1 MFDIKTKLLL
11 RKINKQLAI
20 FISAVFITALA
31 VLFFVAVKTLYRD
44 FKLSAENY
52 FENNLLD
59 DLVLFGIFAEDDI
72 KTIKDINGVERAEG
86 RHRFQGKI
94 EKIEKIKTENETEN
108 KESIDA
114 IIYGTDDKYTRINK
128 PYVYKG
134 KYILDTNEIAIN
146 KNFADAHSLKIG
158 DKIELNFSINNE
170 SKTESF
176 IIASLVSY
184 PNYVFLFKDG
194 ASTVS
199 EPEDFAVVEINEEH
213 FKFNPPANP
222 YFTIKPIMLPYN
234 SIYIKYKDNVNK
246 VNIENL
252 IRIKL
257 KEKIFYFTDREQSVN
272 YVNYEQTLLQI
283 DSFSY
288 ICPSILLLMAILLLY
303 IIQRRNVAVER
314 KQIGIMKAIG
324 LTDASIMYMYIKY
337 SFLVSFFGI
346 LLAFISTKIILPSI
360 FEVLSKIF
368 DMPNFTYNT
377 YFDLWI
383 IAGAIIL
390 FVCIL
395 SNLLA
400 AISILKL
407 NPAQS
412 MRGEPP
418 KGGGKSFIE
427 NLKIWNRFSFNT
439 RYAIKNASRSKTR
452 YFASL
457 WGMFAAISMTIFAQG
472 FNNSFDYFLS
482 TLYQKFALYDIRAAI
497 NSTNWEEDSEII
509 TNNIINSYDKAAIY
523 QSKIYPAF
531 KIDSENLYIPT
542 LIYDKDFYSLDI
554 PKNENPEDTIMIP
567 KYLADKLKVKEND
580 YIGIELYTLGNTV
593 SRIVKCGKFVEQQ
606 GMFFIYMDKKF
617 AEKEFGISNDYNT
630 IFFTKK
636 ENISDEEIKEILD
649 ESEDISYYSFVND
662 EYTAYK
668 NQIATIY
675 LLVQI
680 LIFIA
685 FLLGATSLYGVGVIT
700 LATRRYEFTLLK
712 VMGYTTK
719 EIMIA
724 SLKETITQIILAI
737 PTGIAAGYGI
747 LYLVKKPFSSKLF
760 SFVPHIYNESYMH
773 AIILLIVAI
782 FLVSIMSAHYVDKL
796 DMVEGLKDREE

>member
-20 FISAVFITALA
+20 FISAVFIVTLA
-31 VLFFVAVKTLYRD
+31 VLFFVAVKTVYRD

-52 FENNLLD
+52 FEDNLLD
-59 DLVLFGIFAEDDI
+59 DLVLFGIFSEDDI

-86 RHRFQGKI
+86 KHRFQGKI
-94 EKIEKIKTENETEN
+94 EKIEIENEDKEEN
-108 KESIDA
+108 KESIDT
-114 IIYGTDDKYTRINK
+114 IIYGTDDKYVRINK

-134 KYILDTNEIAIN
+134 KYMLETNEIAIN
-146 KNFADAHSLKIG
+146 KNFADARSLEIG
-158 DKIELNFSINNE
+158 DEIELNFNN
-170 SKTESF
+170 KTETF

-199 EPEDFAVVEINEEH
+199 KPEDFAVVEINEEH
-213 FKFNPPANP
+213 FK
-222 YFTIKPIMLPYN
+222 YIPYN
-234 SIYIKYKDNVNK
+234 SIYIKYKENVNRA
-246 VNIENL
+246 NIENL

-257 KEKIFYFTDREQSVN
+257 KQKIFYFTDREQSVN

-383 IAGAIIL
+383 ISGAIIL

-482 TLYQKFALYDIRAAI
+482 TLYQKFALYDIRATI
-497 NSTNWEEDSEII
+497 NSTKWEEDSEII

-567 KYLADKLKVKEND
+567 KYLADKLKIKEND

-606 GMFFIYMDKKF
+606 GMFFIYMDKNF

-636 ENISDEEIKEILD
+636 ENILDEEIKEILD

-760 SFVPHIYNESYMH
+760 SFVPHIYDESYMH

>member
-20 FISAVFITALA
+20 FISAVFIVALA
-31 VLFFVAVKTLYRD
+31 VLFFVAVKTVYRD

-52 FENNLLD
+52 FEDNLLD
-59 DLVLFGIFAEDDI
+59 DLVLFGIFSEDDI

-86 RHRFQGKI
+86 KHRFQGKI
-94 EKIEKIKTENETEN
+94 EKIESETEAEEEKEN

-134 KYILDTNEIAIN
+134 KYILETNEITIN
-146 KNFADAHSLKIG
+146 KNFADARSLEIG
-158 DKIELNFSINNE
+158 DEIELNFNN
-170 SKTESF
+170 KTETF

-199 EPEDFAVVEINEEH
+199 KPEDFAVVEINEEH
-213 FKFNPPANP
+213 FK
-222 YFTIKPIMLPYN
+222 YIPYN
-234 SIYIKYKDNVNK
+234 SIYIKYKENVSR

-257 KEKIFYFTDREQSVN
+257 KQKIFYFTDREQSVN

-346 LLAFISTKIILPSI
+346 LLAFISAKIILPSI
-360 FEVLSKIF
+360 FEQLIKIF

-418 KGGGKSFIE
+418 KGGGKNFIE
-427 NLKIWNRFSFNT
+427 NLSLWNKFSFNT
-439 RYAIKNASRSKTR
+439 RYAMKNASRSVTR

-482 TLYQKFALYDIRAAI
+482 TLYQKFSLYDIKAAI
-497 NSTNWEEDSEII
+497 NPTKWEEDSEII
-509 TNNIINSYDKAAIY
+509 TNDIIKSYDKAAIY
-523 QSKIYPAF
+523 QSRIYPAF
-531 KIDSENLYIPT
+531 KSDSENLYIPT
-542 LIYDKDFYSLDI
+542 LIYKDNFSSLDI
-554 PKNENPEDTIMIP
+554 PENDNPEETIMLP
-567 KYLADKLKVKEND
+567 KYLADKLNIKEND
-580 YIGIELYTLGNTV
+580 YIGIELYTLGNSV

-606 GMFFIYMDKKF
+606 GMFFVYMDKKF
-617 AEKEFGISNDYNT
+617 AEEEFDISDDYNN

-636 ENISDEEIKEILD
+636 ENVSDEDIKEILD

-662 EYTAYK
+662 EYTANK

-724 SLKETITQIILAI
+724 SLKETITQIIIAI

-760 SFVPHIYNESYMH
+760 SFVPHIYDESYIY
-773 AIILLIVAI
+773 AILLLITAI
-782 FLVSIMSAHYVDKL
+782 FLVSIMSAHYVNKL

>member
-20 FISAVFITALA
+20 FISAVFIVALA
-31 VLFFVAVKTLYRD
+31 VLFFVAVKTVYRD

-52 FENNLLD
+52 FEDNLLD
-59 DLVLFGIFAEDDI
+59 DLVLFGIFSEEDI

-86 RHRFQGKI
+86 KHRFQGKI
-94 EKIEKIKTENETEN
+94 EKIESETEAEEEKEN

-134 KYILDTNEIAIN
+134 KYILETNEITIN
-146 KNFADAHSLKIG
+146 KNFADARSLEIG
-158 DKIELNFSINNE
+158 DEIELNFNN
-170 SKTESF
+170 KTETF

-199 EPEDFAVVEINEEH
+199 KPEDFAVVEINEEH
-213 FKFNPPANP
+213 FK
-222 YFTIKPIMLPYN
+222 YIPYN
-234 SIYIKYKDNVNK
+234 SIYIKYKENVNR

-257 KEKIFYFTDREQSVN
+257 KQKIFYFTDREQSVN

-346 LLAFISTKIILPSI
+346 LLAFISAKIILPSI
-360 FEVLSKIF
+360 FEQLIKIF

-418 KGGGKSFIE
+418 KGGGKNFIE
-427 NLKIWNRFSFNT
+427 NLSLWNKFSFNT
-439 RYAIKNASRSKTR
+439 RYAMKNASRSITR

-482 TLYQKFALYDIRAAI
+482 TLYQKFSLYDIKAAI
-497 NSTNWEEDSEII
+497 NPTKWEENSEII
-509 TNNIINSYDKAAIY
+509 TNDIVKSYDKAAIY
-523 QSKIYPAF
+523 QSRIYPAF
-531 KIDSENLYIPT
+531 KSDSENLYIPT
-542 LIYDKDFYSLDI
+542 LIYKDNFSSLDI
-554 PKNENPEDTIMIP
+554 PENENPEETIMLP
-567 KYLADKLKVKEND
+567 KYLADKLNIKEND
-580 YIGIELYTLGNTV
+580 YIGIELYTLGNSV

-606 GMFFIYMDKKF
+606 GMFFVYMDKKF
-617 AEKEFGISNDYNT
+617 AEEEFDISDDYNN

-636 ENISDEEIKEILD
+636 ENVSDEDIKEILD

-662 EYTAYK
+662 EYTANK

-724 SLKETITQIILAI
+724 SLKETITQIIIAI

-760 SFVPHIYNESYMH
+760 SFVPHIYDESYIY
-773 AIILLIVAI
+773 AILLLITAI
-782 FLVSIMSAHYVDKL
+782 FLVSIMSAHYVNKL

>member
-20 FISAVFITALA
+20 FVSAVFIVALA
-31 VLFFVAVKTLYRD
+31 VLFFVAVKTVYRD

-59 DLVLFGIFAEDDI
+59 DLVLFGIFSEDDI
-72 KTIKDINGVERAEG
+72 KTIKDIKGVERAEG
-86 RHRFQGKI
+86 KHRFQGKVEI
-94 EKIEKIKTENETEN
+94 ENETEN
-108 KESIDA
+108 IDA

-134 KYILDTNEIAIN
+134 KYILETNEMAVN
-146 KNFADAHSLKIG
+146 KNFADSRSLEIG
-158 DKIELNFSINNE
+158 DTIELNFNN
-170 SKTESF
+170 KTESF
-176 IIASLVSY
+176 VIASLVSY

-199 EPEDFAVVEINEEH
+199 KAEDFAVIEINEEH
-213 FKFNPPANP
+213 FK
-222 YFTIKPIMLPYN
+222 YIPYN
-234 SIYIKYKDNVNK
+234 SIYIKYKENVNR
-246 VNIENL
+246 VNIENI
-252 IRIKL
+252 IRVKL
-257 KEKIFYFTDREQSVN
+257 KQKIFYFTDREQSVN

-377 YFDLWI
+377 YFDLWV
-383 IAGAIIL
+383 IAGTIIL

-395 SNLLA
+395 SNLIV

-418 KGGGKSFIE
+418 KGGGKSLIE
-427 NLKIWNRFSFNT
+427 NLKLWNRFSFNT

-457 WGMFAAISMTIFAQG
+457 WGMFAAVSMTIFAQG

-482 TLYQKFALYDIRAAI
+482 TLYEKFSLYDIKATI
-497 NSTNWEEDSEII
+497 NPIKWEEDSEII
-509 TNNIINSYDKAAIY
+509 TNDIVLSYDKAAIY
-523 QSKIYPAF
+523 QSRIYPAF
-531 KIDSENLYIPT
+531 KSENENLYIPT
-542 LIYDKDFYSLDI
+542 LIYQDDFSSLDI
-554 PKNENPEDTIMIP
+554 PKNDNPEDTIMLP
-567 KYLADKLKVKEND
+567 KYLADKLNIKEND
-580 YIGIELYTLGNTV
+580 YIGIELYTLGNSV
-593 SRIVKCGKFVEQQ
+593 SKIVKCGKFVEQQ
-606 GMFFIYMDKKF
+606 GMFFVYMEKKF
-617 AEKEFGISNDYNT
+617 AEEEFDIPDSYNS

-636 ENISDEEIKEILD
+636 DNISREYIKEILD
-649 ESEDISYYSFVND
+649 DSEDISYYSFVDD
-662 EYTAYK
+662 EYAAYK

-724 SLKETITQIILAI
+724 SLKETITQIIIAI
-737 PTGIAAGYGI
+737 PTGIAAGFGI

-760 SFVPHIYNESYMH
+760 SFVPHIYDESYIY
-773 AIILLIVAI
+773 AVILLITAI
-782 FLVSIMSAHYVDKL
+782 FLVSIMSAHYVNKL

>member
-20 FISAVFITALA
+20 FISAVFIVALA
-31 VLFFVAVKTLYRD
+31 VLFFVAVKTVYRD

-59 DLVLFGIFAEDDI
+59 DLVLFGIFSEDDI
-72 KTIKDINGVERAEG
+72 KTIKDINGIERAEG
-86 RHRFQGKI
+86 KHRFQGKI
-94 EKIEKIKTENETEN
+94 EKIKIENETITDDNEKN

-114 IIYGTDDKYTRINK
+114 IIYGTDDKYVRINK

-134 KYILDTNEIAIN
+134 KYILETNEIAIN
-146 KNFADAHSLKIG
+146 KNFADARSLEIG
-158 DKIELNFSINNE
+158 DEIELNFNN
-170 SKTESF
+170 KTETF
-176 IIASLVSY
+176 IISSLVSY

-199 EPEDFAVVEINEEH
+199 KPEDFAVVEINEEH
-213 FKFNPPANP
+213 FK
-222 YFTIKPIMLPYN
+222 YIPYN
-234 SIYIKYKDNVNK
+234 SIYIKYKENVNR
-246 VNIENL
+246 VNIENF

-257 KEKIFYFTDREQSVN
+257 KQKIFYFTDREQSVN

-346 LLAFISTKIILPSI
+346 LLAFISAKIILPSI
-360 FEVLSKIF
+360 FEQLTKIF

-400 AISILKL
+400 AVSILKL

-418 KGGGKSFIE
+418 KGGGKNFIE
-427 NLKIWNRFSFNT
+427 NLSLWNKFSFNT
-439 RYAIKNASRSKTR
+439 RYAMKNASRSKTR
-452 YFASL
+452 YLASL

-482 TLYQKFALYDIRAAI
+482 TLYQKFSLYDIKATV
-497 NSTNWEEDSEII
+497 NPTKWKEDSEII
-509 TNNIINSYDKAAIY
+509 TNNIIKSYDKAAIY
-523 QSKIYPAF
+523 QSRIYSAF
-531 KIDSENLYIPT
+531 KNDSENLYIPT
-542 LIYDKDFYSLDI
+542 LIYKDNFSSLDI
-554 PKNENPEDTIMIP
+554 PENENPEDTIMLP
-567 KYLADKLKVKEND
+567 KYLADKLKIKEND
-580 YIGIELYTLGNTV
+580 YIGIELYTLGNSV

-617 AEKEFGISNDYNT
+617 AEKEFDISDDYNN
-630 IFFTKK
+630 IFLTKK
-636 ENISDEEIKEILD
+636 ENISDEDIKEILD
-649 ESEDISYYSFVND
+649 DSEDISYYSFVND
-662 EYTAYK
+662 EYTANK

-724 SLKETITQIILAI
+724 SLKETITQIIIAI
-737 PTGIAAGYGI
+737 PTGTAAGYGI

-760 SFVPHIYNESYMH
+760 SFVPHIYDESYIY
-773 AIILLIVAI
+773 AILLLITAI
-782 FLVSIMSAHYVDKL
+782 FLVSIMSAHYVNKL

>member
-1 MFDIKTKLLL
+1 MLKFWQILFLEILSDS
-11 RKINKQLAI
+11 I
-20 FISAVFITALA
+20 FSICIRIFFAYSRNSLPLA
-31 VLFFVAVKTLYRD
+31 VGKT
-44 FKLSAENY
+44 
-52 FENNLLD
+52 
-59 DLVLFGIFAEDDI
+59 
-72 KTIKDINGVERAEG
+72 
-86 RHRFQGKI
+86 
-94 EKIEKIKTENETEN
+94 
-108 KESIDA
+108 
-114 IIYGTDDKYTRINK
+114 
-128 PYVYKG
+128 P
-134 KYILDTNEIAIN
+134 
-146 KNFADAHSLKIG
+146 
-158 DKIELNFSINNE
+158 
-170 SKTESF
+170 
-176 IIASLVSY
+176 
-184 PNYVFLFKDG
+184 
-194 ASTVS
+194 
-199 EPEDFAVVEINEEH
+199 
-213 FKFNPPANP
+213 
-222 YFTIKPIMLPYN
+222 
-234 SIYIKYKDNVNK
+234 
-246 VNIENL
+246 
-252 IRIKL
+252 
-257 KEKIFYFTDREQSVN
+257 
-272 YVNYEQTLLQI
+272 
-283 DSFSY
+283 
-288 ICPSILLLMAILLLY
+288 
-303 IIQRRNVAVER
+303 
-314 KQIGIMKAIG
+314 
-324 LTDASIMYMYIKY
+324 
-337 SFLVSFFGI
+337 
-346 LLAFISTKIILPSI
+346 

-482 TLYQKFALYDIRAAI
+482 TLYQKFALYDIRATI
-497 NSTNWEEDSEII
+497 NSTKWEEDSEII

-542 LIYDKDFYSLDI
+542 LIYDKNFYSLDI

-567 KYLADKLKVKEND
+567 KYLADKLKIKEND

-606 GMFFIYMDKKF
+606 GMFFIYMEKKF

-636 ENISDEEIKEILD
+636 ENISNEDIKEILD
-649 ESEDISYYSFVND
+649 ENEDISYYSFVND

-760 SFVPHIYNESYMH
+760 SFVPHIYDESYMH

>member
-1 MFDIKTKLLL
+1 M
-11 RKINKQLAI
+11 
-20 FISAVFITALA
+20 
-31 VLFFVAVKTLYRD
+31 
-44 FKLSAENY
+44 
-52 FENNLLD
+52 
-59 DLVLFGIFAEDDI
+59 
-72 KTIKDINGVERAEG
+72 
-86 RHRFQGKI
+86 
-94 EKIEKIKTENETEN
+94 
-108 KESIDA
+108 
-114 IIYGTDDKYTRINK
+114 
-128 PYVYKG
+128 
-134 KYILDTNEIAIN
+134 
-146 KNFADAHSLKIG
+146 KIG
-158 DKIELNFSINNE
+158 DKIELNFSVNNE

-213 FKFNPPANP
+213 FKFTPPVNP
-222 YFTIKPIMLPYN
+222 YFTKPIMLPYN

-482 TLYQKFALYDIRAAI
+482 TLYQKFALYDIRATI
-497 NSTNWEEDSEII
+497 NSTKWEEDSEII

-531 KIDSENLYIPT
+531 KIGSENLYIPT

-554 PKNENPEDTIMIP
+554 PKNENSEDTIMIP
-567 KYLADKLKVKEND
+567 KYLADKLKIKEND

-617 AEKEFGISNDYNT
+617 AEKEFDISNDYNT

-760 SFVPHIYNESYMH
+760 SFVPHIYDESYMH

>member
-1 MFDIKTKLLL
+1 MISIKTKLLF

-20 FISAVFITALA
+20 FMSAVFIVTLA
-31 VLFFVAVKTLYRD
+31 VLFFVAVKTVYRD

-52 FENNLLD
+52 FEDNVLD
-59 DLVLFGIFAEDDI
+59 DLVLFGMFDTNDI
-72 KTIKDINGVERAEG
+72 KTLEDMKGIDKVEA
-86 RHRFQGKI
+86 RHRFQGKAD
-94 EKIEKIKTENETEN
+94 N
-108 KESIDA
+108 IDA
-114 IIYGTDDKYTRINK
+114 IIYSTDNSKNRINE
-128 PYVYKG
+128 PYVYEG
-134 KYILDTNEIAIN
+134 KDELETNELAIN
-146 KNFADAHSLKIG
+146 KNFADANSLKLG
-158 DKIELNFSINNE
+158 DTIELSFND
-170 SKTESF
+170 KTNSF
-176 IIASLVSY
+176 KIAALVSY

-194 ASTVS
+194 ASTAS
-199 EPEDFAVVEINEEH
+199 EAKDFAVIEVSEDH
-213 FKFNPPANP
+213 FN
-222 YFTIKPIMLPYN
+222 YVPYN
-234 SIYIKYKDNVNK
+234 AIYIKYEEDANKANV
-246 VNIENL
+246 ENL
-252 IRIKL
+252 IRTKL
-257 KEKIFYFTDREQSVN
+257 KQKIFFFTDREQSVN

-324 LTDASIMYMYIKY
+324 LTDFSILFMYIKY

-346 LLAFISTKIILPSI
+346 LLAFIASKFLLPPI
-360 FEVLSKIF
+360 FDALGNIF
-368 DMPNFTYNT
+368 DMPNFTYNI
-377 YFDLWI
+377 YIDLWI
-383 IAGAIIL
+383 ISALIIL
-390 FVCIL
+390 FVCIF

-400 AISILKL
+400 ALSILKL

-418 KGGGKSFIE
+418 KGAGKTFVEKLS
-427 NLKIWNRFSFNT
+427 IWNKLSFNT

-452 YFASL
+452 YLASL

-482 TLYQKFALYDIRAAI
+482 TLYEKFALYDVTA
-497 NSTNWEEDSEII
+497 
-509 TNNIINSYDKAAIY
+509 NIIPTKWEDNSDILTNENIEYYDKAAIY
-523 QSKIYPAF
+523 QSRLYPAF
-531 KIDSENLYIPT
+531 KDDAESLYIPT
-542 LIYDKDFYSLDI
+542 LIYNDSFSSLDI
-554 PKNENPEDTIMIP
+554 PNNDNKEDSVMLP
-567 KYLADKLKVKEND
+567 KYLAEKLNVKEND
-580 YIGIELYTLGNTV
+580 YIGIELYTLGNSISRRVKV
-593 SRIVKCGKFVEQQ
+593 SKFVDQQ
-606 GMFFIYMDKKF
+606 GMFYIYMDKEF
-617 AEKEFGISNDYNT
+617 AKDTFEITNVYNSLFLT
-630 IFFTKK
+630 TKTNTSK
-636 ENISDEEIKEILD
+636 SYIKDILD
-649 ESEDISYYSFVND
+649 NSKGVLYYSFRND
-662 EYTAYK
+662 EYEAYK

-724 SLKETITQIILAI
+724 SLKETVTQVIVAI
-737 PTGIAAGYGI
+737 PLGIAAGYGI

-760 SFVPHIYNESYMH
+760 SFVPHVYNSSYGL
-773 AIILLIVAI
+773 AIILLIAVILLVAI
-782 FLVSIMSAHYVDKL
+782 MSTHYINKL

>member
-20 FISAVFITALA
+20 FISAVFIVALA
-31 VLFFVAVKTLYRD
+31 VLFFVAVKTVYRD

-52 FENNLLD
+52 FEDNLLD
-59 DLVLFGIFAEDDI
+59 DLVLFGIFSEDDI

-86 RHRFQGKI
+86 KHRFQGKI
-94 EKIEKIKTENETEN
+94 EKIGSETEAEEEKEN

-134 KYILDTNEIAIN
+134 KYILETNEITIN
-146 KNFADAHSLKIG
+146 KNFADARSLEIG
-158 DKIELNFSINNE
+158 DEIELNFNN
-170 SKTESF
+170 KTETF

-199 EPEDFAVVEINEEH
+199 KPEDFAVVEINEEH
-213 FKFNPPANP
+213 FK
-222 YFTIKPIMLPYN
+222 YIPYN
-234 SIYIKYKDNVNK
+234 SIYIKYKENVSR

-257 KEKIFYFTDREQSVN
+257 KQKIFYFTDREQSVN

-346 LLAFISTKIILPSI
+346 LLAFISAKIILPSI
-360 FEVLSKIF
+360 FEQLIKIF

-418 KGGGKSFIE
+418 KGGGKNFIE
-427 NLKIWNRFSFNT
+427 NLSLWNKFSFNT
-439 RYAIKNASRSKTR
+439 RYAMKNASRSITR

-482 TLYQKFALYDIRAAI
+482 TLYQKFSLYDIKAAI
-497 NSTNWEEDSEII
+497 NPTKWEEDSEII
-509 TNNIINSYDKAAIY
+509 TNDTIKSYDKAAIY
-523 QSKIYPAF
+523 QSRIYPAF
-531 KIDSENLYIPT
+531 KSDSENLYIPT
-542 LIYDKDFYSLDI
+542 LIYKDNFSSLDI
-554 PKNENPEDTIMIP
+554 PENDNPEETIMLP
-567 KYLADKLKVKEND
+567 KYLADKLNIKEND
-580 YIGIELYTLGNTV
+580 YIGIELYTLGNSV

-606 GMFFIYMDKKF
+606 GMFFVYMDKKF
-617 AEKEFGISNDYNT
+617 AEEEFDISDDYNN

-636 ENISDEEIKEILD
+636 ENVSDEDIKEILD

-662 EYTAYK
+662 EYTANK

-724 SLKETITQIILAI
+724 SLKETITQIIIAI

-760 SFVPHIYNESYMH
+760 SFVPHIYDESYIY
-773 AIILLIVAI
+773 AILLLITAI
-782 FLVSIMSAHYVDKL
+782 FLVSIMSAHYVNKL

>member
-20 FISAVFITALA
+20 FISAVFIVTLA
-31 VLFFVAVKTLYRD
+31 VLFFVAVKTVYRD

-52 FENNLLD
+52 FEDNLLD
-59 DLVLFGIFAEDDI
+59 DLVLFGIFSEDDI

-86 RHRFQGKI
+86 KHRFQGKI
-94 EKIEKIKTENETEN
+94 EKIENETEEEKEN
-108 KESIDA
+108 KESIDT

-134 KYILDTNEIAIN
+134 KYILETNEIAIN
-146 KNFADAHSLKIG
+146 KNFADARSLEIG
-158 DKIELNFSINNE
+158 DEIELNFNN
-170 SKTESF
+170 KTETF

-199 EPEDFAVVEINEEH
+199 KPEDFAVVEINEEH
-213 FKFNPPANP
+213 FK
-222 YFTIKPIMLPYN
+222 YIPYN
-234 SIYIKYKDNVNK
+234 SIYIKYKENVNR

-257 KEKIFYFTDREQSVN
+257 KQKIFYFTDREQSVN

-288 ICPSILLLMAILLLY
+288 ICPAILLLMAILLLY

-324 LTDASIMYMYIKY
+324 LTDASIMFMYIKY

-346 LLAFISTKIILPSI
+346 LLAFISAKIILPSI
-360 FEVLSKIF
+360 FEQLTKIF

-418 KGGGKSFIE
+418 KGGGKNFIE
-427 NLKIWNRFSFNT
+427 NLSVWNKFSFNT
-439 RYAIKNASRSKTR
+439 RYAIKNASRSITR

-482 TLYQKFALYDIRAAI
+482 TLYQKFALYDIKATI
-497 NSTNWEEDSEII
+497 NPTKWEEDLEII
-509 TNNIINSYDKAAIY
+509 TNDIVKSYDKAAIY
-523 QSKIYPAF
+523 QSRIYPAF
-531 KIDSENLYIPT
+531 KSDSENLYIPT
-542 LIYDKDFYSLDI
+542 LIYKDNFSSLDI
-554 PKNENPEDTIMIP
+554 PENENPEETIMIP
-567 KYLADKLKVKEND
+567 KYLADRLNIKEND
-580 YIGIELYTLGNTV
+580 YIGIELYTLGNTI

-606 GMFFIYMDKKF
+606 GMFFVYMDKKF
-617 AEKEFGISNDYNT
+617 AEEEFDISDDYNN

-636 ENISDEEIKEILD
+636 ENVSDEEIKEILD
-649 ESEDISYYSFVND
+649 DSEDISYYSFVND
-662 EYTAYK
+662 EYTANK

-724 SLKETITQIILAI
+724 SLKETITQIIIAI

-760 SFVPHIYNESYMH
+760 SFVPHIYDESYIY
-773 AIILLIVAI
+773 AILLLITAI
-782 FLVSIMSAHYVDKL
+782 FLVSIMSAHYVNKL

>member
-20 FISAVFITALA
+20 FISAVFIVALA
-31 VLFFVAVKTLYRD
+31 VLFFVAVKTVYRD

-52 FENNLLD
+52 FEDNLLD
-59 DLVLFGIFAEDDI
+59 DLVLFGIFSEEDI

-86 RHRFQGKI
+86 KHRFQGKI
-94 EKIEKIKTENETEN
+94 EKIGSETEAEEEKEN

-134 KYILDTNEIAIN
+134 KYILETNEITIN
-146 KNFADAHSLKIG
+146 KNFADARSLEIG
-158 DKIELNFSINNE
+158 DEIELNFNN
-170 SKTESF
+170 KTETF

-199 EPEDFAVVEINEEH
+199 KPEDFAVVEINEEH
-213 FKFNPPANP
+213 FK
-222 YFTIKPIMLPYN
+222 YIPYN
-234 SIYIKYKDNVNK
+234 SIYIKYKENVNR

-257 KEKIFYFTDREQSVN
+257 KQKIFYFTDREQSVN

-346 LLAFISTKIILPSI
+346 LLAFISAKIILPSI
-360 FEVLSKIF
+360 FEQLIKIF

-418 KGGGKSFIE
+418 KGGGKNFIE
-427 NLKIWNRFSFNT
+427 NLSLWNKFSFNT
-439 RYAIKNASRSKTR
+439 RYAMKNASRSITR

-482 TLYQKFALYDIRAAI
+482 TLYQKFSLYDIKAAI
-497 NSTNWEEDSEII
+497 NPTKWEEDSEII
-509 TNNIINSYDKAAIY
+509 TNDIIKSYDKAAIY
-523 QSKIYPAF
+523 QSRIYPAF
-531 KIDSENLYIPT
+531 KSDSENLYIPT
-542 LIYDKDFYSLDI
+542 LIYKDNFSSLDI
-554 PKNENPEDTIMIP
+554 PENDNPEETIMLP
-567 KYLADKLKVKEND
+567 KYLADKLNIKEND
-580 YIGIELYTLGNTV
+580 YIGIELYTLGNSV

-606 GMFFIYMDKKF
+606 GMFFVYMDKKF
-617 AEKEFGISNDYNT
+617 AEEEFDISDDYNN

-636 ENISDEEIKEILD
+636 ENVSDEDIKEILD
-649 ESEDISYYSFVND
+649 DSEDISYYSFVND
-662 EYTAYK
+662 EYTANK

-724 SLKETITQIILAI
+724 SLKETITQIIIAI

-760 SFVPHIYNESYMH
+760 SFVPHIYDESYIY
-773 AIILLIVAI
+773 AILLLITAI
-782 FLVSIMSAHYVDKL
+782 FLVSIMSAHYVNKL

>member
-20 FISAVFITALA
+20 FISAVFIVTLA
-31 VLFFVAVKTLYRD
+31 VLFFVAVKTVYRD

-52 FENNLLD
+52 FEDNLLD
-59 DLVLFGIFAEDDI
+59 DLVLFGIFSEDDI

-86 RHRFQGKI
+86 KHRFQGKI
-94 EKIEKIKTENETEN
+94 EKIENETEEEKEN
-108 KESIDA
+108 KESIDT

-134 KYILDTNEIAIN
+134 KYILETNEIAIN
-146 KNFADAHSLKIG
+146 KNFADARSLEIG
-158 DKIELNFSINNE
+158 DEIELNFNN
-170 SKTESF
+170 KTETF

-199 EPEDFAVVEINEEH
+199 KNEDFAVVEINEEH
-213 FKFNPPANP
+213 FK
-222 YFTIKPIMLPYN
+222 YIPYN
-234 SIYIKYKDNVNK
+234 SIYIKYKENVNR

-257 KEKIFYFTDREQSVN
+257 KQKIFYFTDREQSVN

-288 ICPSILLLMAILLLY
+288 ICPAILLLMAILLLY

-324 LTDASIMYMYIKY
+324 LTDASIMFMYIKY

-346 LLAFISTKIILPSI
+346 LLAFISAKIILPSI
-360 FEVLSKIF
+360 FEQLTKIF

-418 KGGGKSFIE
+418 KGGGKNFIE
-427 NLKIWNRFSFNT
+427 RLSIWNKFSFNT
-439 RYAIKNASRSKTR
+439 RYAMKNASRSITR

-482 TLYQKFALYDIRAAI
+482 TLYQKFALYDIKAAI
-497 NSTNWEEDSEII
+497 NPTKWEEDLEII
-509 TNNIINSYDKAAIY
+509 TNDIVKSYDKASIY
-523 QSKIYPAF
+523 QSRIYPAF
-531 KIDSENLYIPT
+531 KSDSENLYIPT
-542 LIYDKDFYSLDI
+542 LIYKDNFSSLDI
-554 PKNENPEDTIMIP
+554 PENENPEGTIMIP
-567 KYLADKLKVKEND
+567 KYLADRLNIKEND
-580 YIGIELYTLGNTV
+580 YIGIELYALGNTI

-606 GMFFIYMDKKF
+606 GMFFVYMDKKF
-617 AEKEFGISNDYNT
+617 AEEEFDISDDYNN

-636 ENISDEEIKEILD
+636 ENVSDEEIKEILD
-649 ESEDISYYSFVND
+649 DSEDISYYSFVND
-662 EYTAYK
+662 EYTANK

-724 SLKETITQIILAI
+724 SLKETITQIIIAI

-760 SFVPHIYNESYMH
+760 SFVPHIYDESYIY
-773 AIILLIVAI
+773 AILLLITAI
-782 FLVSIMSAHYVDKL
+782 FLVSIMSAHYVNKL

>member
-20 FISAVFITALA
+20 FISAVFIVALA
-31 VLFFVAVKTLYRD
+31 VLFFVAVKTVYRD

-52 FENNLLD
+52 FEDNLLD
-59 DLVLFGIFAEDDI
+59 DLVLFGIFSEDDI

-86 RHRFQGKI
+86 KHRFQGKI
-94 EKIEKIKTENETEN
+94 EKTGSETEAEEEKEN

-134 KYILDTNEIAIN
+134 KYILETNEITIN
-146 KNFADAHSLKIG
+146 KNFADARSLEIG
-158 DKIELNFSINNE
+158 DEIELNFNN
-170 SKTESF
+170 KTESF

-199 EPEDFAVVEINEEH
+199 KPEDFAVVEINEEH
-213 FKFNPPANP
+213 FK
-222 YFTIKPIMLPYN
+222 YIPYN
-234 SIYIKYKDNVNK
+234 SIYIKYKENVNR

-257 KEKIFYFTDREQSVN
+257 KQKIFYFTDREQSVN

-346 LLAFISTKIILPSI
+346 LLAFISAKIILPSI
-360 FEVLSKIF
+360 FEQLIKIF

-418 KGGGKSFIE
+418 KGGGKNFIE
-427 NLKIWNRFSFNT
+427 NLSLWNKFSFNT
-439 RYAIKNASRSKTR
+439 RYAMKNASRSVTR

-482 TLYQKFALYDIRAAI
+482 TLYQKFSLYDIKASV
-497 NSTNWEEDSEII
+497 NPTKWEEDSEII
-509 TNNIINSYDKAAIY
+509 TNDIIKSYDKAAIY
-523 QSKIYPAF
+523 QSRIYPAF
-531 KIDSENLYIPT
+531 KSDSENLYIPT
-542 LIYDKDFYSLDI
+542 LIYKDNFSSLDI
-554 PKNENPEDTIMIP
+554 PENDNPEETIMLP
-567 KYLADKLKVKEND
+567 KYLADKLNIKEND
-580 YIGIELYTLGNTV
+580 YIGIELYTLGNSV

-606 GMFFIYMDKKF
+606 GMFFVYMDKKF
-617 AEKEFGISNDYNT
+617 AEEEFDISDDYNN

-636 ENISDEEIKEILD
+636 ENVSDEDIKEILD

-662 EYTAYK
+662 EYTANK

-724 SLKETITQIILAI
+724 SLKETITQIIIAI

-760 SFVPHIYNESYMH
+760 SFVPHIYDESYIY
-773 AIILLIVAI
+773 AILLLITAI
-782 FLVSIMSAHYVDKL
+782 FLVSIMSAHYVNKL

>member
-20 FISAVFITALA
+20 FISAVFIVTLA
-31 VLFFVAVKTLYRD
+31 VLFFVAVKTVYRD

-52 FENNLLD
+52 FEDNLLD
-59 DLVLFGIFAEDDI
+59 DLVLFGIFSEDDI

-86 RHRFQGKI
+86 KHRFQGKI
-94 EKIEKIKTENETEN
+94 EKIENETEEEEN
-108 KESIDA
+108 KESIDT

-128 PYVYKG
+128 PYVYRG
-134 KYILDTNEIAIN
+134 KYILETNEIAIN
-146 KNFADAHSLKIG
+146 KNFADARSLEIG
-158 DKIELNFSINNE
+158 DEIELNFNN
-170 SKTESF
+170 KTETF

-199 EPEDFAVVEINEEH
+199 KPEDFAVVEINEEH
-213 FKFNPPANP
+213 FKYIPH
-222 YFTIKPIMLPYN
+222 N
-234 SIYIKYKDNVNK
+234 SISIKYKENVNR

-257 KEKIFYFTDREQSVN
+257 KQKIFYFTDREQSVN

-288 ICPSILLLMAILLLY
+288 ICPAILLLMAILLLY

-324 LTDASIMYMYIKY
+324 LTDASIMFMYIKY

-346 LLAFISTKIILPSI
+346 LLAFISAKIILPSI
-360 FEVLSKIF
+360 FEQLTKIF

-418 KGGGKSFIE
+418 KGGGKNFIE
-427 NLKIWNRFSFNT
+427 NLSVWNKFSFNT

-452 YFASL
+452 YLASL

-482 TLYQKFALYDIRAAI
+482 TLYQKFALYDIKAAI
-497 NSTNWEEDSEII
+497 NPTKWEEDLEII
-509 TNNIINSYDKAAIY
+509 TNDIVKSYDKAAIY
-523 QSKIYPAF
+523 QSRIYPAF
-531 KIDSENLYIPT
+531 KSDSENLYIPT
-542 LIYDKDFYSLDI
+542 LIYKDNFSSLDI
-554 PKNENPEDTIMIP
+554 PENENPEETIMLP
-567 KYLADKLKVKEND
+567 KYLADRLNIKEND
-580 YIGIELYTLGNTV
+580 YIGIELYALGNTI

-606 GMFFIYMDKKF
+606 GMFFVYMDKKF
-617 AEKEFGISNDYNT
+617 AEEEFDISDDYNN

-636 ENISDEEIKEILD
+636 ENVSDEEIKEILD
-649 ESEDISYYSFVND
+649 DSEDISYYSFVND
-662 EYTAYK
+662 EYTANK

-724 SLKETITQIILAI
+724 SLKETITQIIIAI

-760 SFVPHIYNESYMH
+760 SFVPHIYDESYIY
-773 AIILLIVAI
+773 AILLLITAI
-782 FLVSIMSAHYVDKL
+782 FLVSIMSAHYVNKL

>member
-20 FISAVFITALA
+20 FISAVFIVTLA
-31 VLFFVAVKTLYRD
+31 VLFFVAVKTVYRD

-52 FENNLLD
+52 FEDNLLD
-59 DLVLFGIFAEDDI
+59 DLVLFGIFSEDDI

-86 RHRFQGKI
+86 KHRFQGKL
-94 EKIEKIKTENETEN
+94 EKIEIENEDKEEN
-108 KESIDA
+108 KESVDA

-134 KYILDTNEIAIN
+134 KYILETNEIAIN
-146 KNFADAHSLKIG
+146 KNFADARSLEIG
-158 DKIELNFSINNE
+158 DEIELNFNN
-170 SKTESF
+170 KTETF

-199 EPEDFAVVEINEEH
+199 KPEDFAVVEINEEH
-213 FKFNPPANP
+213 FK
-222 YFTIKPIMLPYN
+222 YIPYN
-234 SIYIKYKDNVNK
+234 SIYIKYKENVNR

-257 KEKIFYFTDREQSVN
+257 KQKIFYFTDREQSVN

-288 ICPSILLLMAILLLY
+288 ICPAILLLMAILLLY

-324 LTDASIMYMYIKY
+324 LTDASIMFMYIKY

-346 LLAFISTKIILPSI
+346 LLSFISAKIILPSI
-360 FEVLSKIF
+360 FEQLTKIF
-368 DMPNFTYNT
+368 DMPNFIYNT

-418 KGGGKSFIE
+418 KGGGKNFIE
-427 NLKIWNRFSFNT
+427 RLSIWNKFSFNT
-439 RYAIKNASRSKTR
+439 RYAMKNASRSITR

-482 TLYQKFALYDIRAAI
+482 TLYQKFALYDIKATI
-497 NSTNWEEDSEII
+497 NPTKWEEDLEII
-509 TNNIINSYDKAAIY
+509 TNDIVKSYDKASIY
-523 QSKIYPAF
+523 QSRIYPAF
-531 KIDSENLYIPT
+531 KSDSENLYIPT
-542 LIYDKDFYSLDI
+542 LIYKDNFSSLDI
-554 PKNENPEDTIMIP
+554 PENENPEETIMIP
-567 KYLADKLKVKEND
+567 KYLADRLNIKEND
-580 YIGIELYTLGNTV
+580 YIGIELYTLGNTI

-606 GMFFIYMDKKF
+606 GMFFVYMDKKF
-617 AEKEFGISNDYNT
+617 AEEEFDISDDYNN

-636 ENISDEEIKEILD
+636 ENVSDEEIKEILD
-649 ESEDISYYSFVND
+649 DSEDISYYSFVND
-662 EYTAYK
+662 EYTANK

-724 SLKETITQIILAI
+724 SLKETITQIIIAI

-760 SFVPHIYNESYMH
+760 SFVPHIYDESYIY
-773 AIILLIVAI
+773 AILLLITAI
-782 FLVSIMSAHYVDKL
+782 FLVSIMSAHYVNKL

>member
-20 FISAVFITALA
+20 FISAVFIVTLA
-31 VLFFVAVKTLYRD
+31 VLFFVAVKTVYRD

-52 FENNLLD
+52 FEDNLLD
-59 DLVLFGIFAEDDI
+59 DLVLFGIFSEDDI

-86 RHRFQGKI
+86 KHRFQGKI
-94 EKIEKIKTENETEN
+94 EKIENETEEEKEN

-134 KYILDTNEIAIN
+134 KYILETNEIAIN
-146 KNFADAHSLKIG
+146 KNFADARSLEIG
-158 DKIELNFSINNE
+158 DEIELNFNN
-170 SKTESF
+170 KTETF

-199 EPEDFAVVEINEEH
+199 KPEDFAVVEINEEH
-213 FKFNPPANP
+213 FK
-222 YFTIKPIMLPYN
+222 YIPYN
-234 SIYIKYKDNVNK
+234 SIYIKYKENVNR

-257 KEKIFYFTDREQSVN
+257 KQKIFYFTDREQSVN

-288 ICPSILLLMAILLLY
+288 ICPAILLLMAILLLY

-324 LTDASIMYMYIKY
+324 LTDASIMFMYIKY

-346 LLAFISTKIILPSI
+346 LLAFISAKIILPSI
-360 FEVLSKIF
+360 FEQLTKIF

-418 KGGGKSFIE
+418 KGGGKNFIE
-427 NLKIWNRFSFNT
+427 RLSIWNKFSFNT
-439 RYAIKNASRSKTR
+439 RYAIKNASRSITR

-482 TLYQKFALYDIRAAI
+482 TLYQKFALYDIKATI
-497 NSTNWEEDSEII
+497 NPTKWEEDLKII
-509 TNNIINSYDKAAIY
+509 ANDIVKSYDKAAIY
-523 QSKIYPAF
+523 QSRIYTAF
-531 KIDSENLYIPT
+531 KSERENLYIPT
-542 LIYDKDFYSLDI
+542 LIYKDNFSSLDI
-554 PKNENPEDTIMIP
+554 PENENPEDTIMIP
-567 KYLADKLKVKEND
+567 KYLADRLNIKEND
-580 YIGIELYTLGNTV
+580 YIGIELYTLGNTI

-606 GMFFIYMDKKF
+606 GMFFVYMDKKF
-617 AEKEFGISNDYNT
+617 AEEEFDISDDYNN

-636 ENISDEEIKEILD
+636 ENVSDEEIKEILD
-649 ESEDISYYSFVND
+649 DSEDISYYSFVND
-662 EYTAYK
+662 EYTANK

-724 SLKETITQIILAI
+724 SLKETITQIIIAI

-760 SFVPHIYNESYMH
+760 SFVPHIYDESYIY
-773 AIILLIVAI
+773 AILLLITAI
-782 FLVSIMSAHYVDKL
+782 FLVSIMSAHYVNKL

>member
-20 FISAVFITALA
+20 FVSAVFIVALA
-31 VLFFVAVKTLYRD
+31 VLFFVAVKTVYRD

-59 DLVLFGIFAEDDI
+59 DLVLFGNFSEDDI
-72 KTIKDINGVERAEG
+72 KTIKDIKGVERAEG
-86 RHRFQGKI
+86 KHRFQGKVEI
-94 EKIEKIKTENETEN
+94 ENETEN
-108 KESIDA
+108 IDA

-134 KYILDTNEIAIN
+134 KYILETNEAAVN
-146 KNFADAHSLKIG
+146 KNFADSRSLEIG
-158 DKIELNFSINNE
+158 DTIELNFNN
-170 SKTESF
+170 KMESF
-176 IIASLVSY
+176 VIASLVSY
-184 PNYVFLFKDG
+184 PNYVFLFKAG
-194 ASTVS
+194 ASTIS
-199 EPEDFAVVEINEEH
+199 EAEDFAVVEINEEH
-213 FKFNPPANP
+213 FK
-222 YFTIKPIMLPYN
+222 YIPYN
-234 SIYIKYKDNVNK
+234 SIYIKYKENVNR

-257 KEKIFYFTDREQSVN
+257 KQKIFYFTDREQSVN

-377 YFDLWI
+377 YFDLWV
-383 IAGAIIL
+383 IAGTIIL

-395 SNLLA
+395 SNLIA

-418 KGGGKSFIE
+418 KGGGKSLME
-427 NLKIWNRFSFNT
+427 NLKLWNRFSFNT

-457 WGMFAAISMTIFAQG
+457 WGMFAAVSMTIFAQG

-482 TLYQKFALYDIRAAI
+482 TLYEKFSLYDIKATI
-497 NSTNWEEDSEII
+497 NPIKWEEDSEII
-509 TNNIINSYDKAAIY
+509 TNDIVLSYDKAAIY
-523 QSKIYPAF
+523 QSRIYPAF
-531 KIDSENLYIPT
+531 KSESENLYIPT
-542 LIYDKDFYSLDI
+542 LIYQDDFSSLDI
-554 PKNENPEDTIMIP
+554 PKNDNPEDTIMLP
-567 KYLADKLKVKEND
+567 KYLADKLNIKEND
-580 YIGIELYTLGNTV
+580 YIGIELYTLGNSV
-593 SRIVKCGKFVEQQ
+593 SKIVKCGKFVEQQ
-606 GMFFIYMDKKF
+606 GMFFVYMEKKF
-617 AEKEFGISNDYNT
+617 AEEEFDIHDSYNN

-636 ENISDEEIKEILD
+636 DNISREYIKEILD
-649 ESEDISYYSFVND
+649 DSEDISYYSFVDD
-662 EYTAYK
+662 EYAAYK

-724 SLKETITQIILAI
+724 SLKETITQIIIAI
-737 PTGIAAGYGI
+737 PTGIAAGFGI

-760 SFVPHIYNESYMH
+760 SFVPHIYDESYIY
-773 AIILLIVAI
+773 AVILLITAI
-782 FLVSIMSAHYVDKL
+782 FLVSIMSAHYVNKL

>member
-20 FISAVFITALA
+20 FISAVFIVALA
-31 VLFFVAVKTLYRD
+31 VLFFVAVKTVYRD

-59 DLVLFGIFAEDDI
+59 DLVLFGIFSEDDI
-72 KTIKDINGVERAEG
+72 KTIKDINGIERAEG
-86 RHRFQGKI
+86 KHRFQGKI
-94 EKIEKIKTENETEN
+94 EKIKIENETITEDNEKN

-114 IIYGTDDKYTRINK
+114 IIYGTDDKYVRINK

-134 KYILDTNEIAIN
+134 KYILETNEIAIN
-146 KNFADAHSLKIG
+146 KNFADARSLEIG
-158 DKIELNFSINNE
+158 DEIELNFNN
-170 SKTESF
+170 KTETF

-199 EPEDFAVVEINEEH
+199 KPEDFAVVEINEEH
-213 FKFNPPANP
+213 FK
-222 YFTIKPIMLPYN
+222 YIPYN
-234 SIYIKYKDNVNK
+234 SIYIKYKENVNR
-246 VNIENL
+246 VNIENF

-257 KEKIFYFTDREQSVN
+257 KQKIFYFTDREQSVN

-346 LLAFISTKIILPSI
+346 LLAFISAKIILPSI
-360 FEVLSKIF
+360 FEQLTKIF

-418 KGGGKSFIE
+418 KGGGKNFIE
-427 NLKIWNRFSFNT
+427 NLSLWNKFSFNT
-439 RYAIKNASRSKTR
+439 RYAMKNASRSKTR
-452 YFASL
+452 YLASL

-482 TLYQKFALYDIRAAI
+482 TLYQKFSLYDIKATI
-497 NSTNWEEDSEII
+497 NPTKWEEDSEII
-509 TNNIINSYDKAAIY
+509 TNNIIKSYDKAAIY
-523 QSKIYPAF
+523 QSRIYSAF
-531 KIDSENLYIPT
+531 KNDNENLYIPT
-542 LIYDKDFYSLDI
+542 LIYKDNFSSLDI
-554 PKNENPEDTIMIP
+554 PENENPEETIMLP
-567 KYLADKLKVKEND
+567 KYLADKLKIKEND
-580 YIGIELYTLGNTV
+580 YIGIELYTLGNSV

-617 AEKEFGISNDYNT
+617 AEKEFDISDDYNN
-630 IFFTKK
+630 IFLTKK
-636 ENISDEEIKEILD
+636 ENISDEDIKEILD
-649 ESEDISYYSFVND
+649 DSEDISYYSFVND
-662 EYTAYK
+662 EYTANK

-724 SLKETITQIILAI
+724 SLKETITQIIIAI
-737 PTGIAAGYGI
+737 PTGTAAGYGI

-760 SFVPHIYNESYMH
+760 SFVPHIYDESYIY
-773 AIILLIVAI
+773 AILLLITAI
-782 FLVSIMSAHYVDKL
+782 FLVSIMSAHYVNKL

>member
-31 VLFFVAVKTLYRD
+31 VLFFVAVKTVYRD

-59 DLVLFGIFAEDDI
+59 DFVLFGIFNKDDI
-72 KTIKDINGVERAEG
+72 DTIKNIKGVERAEG

-94 EKIEKIKTENETEN
+94 EIEN
-108 KESIDA
+108 KSIDA

-134 KYILDTNEIAIN
+134 KYIIETNEIAIN
-146 KNFADAHSLKIG
+146 KSFADSHSLEIG
-158 DKIELNFSINNE
+158 DTIELNFSINNE

-199 EPEDFAVVEINEEH
+199 EPEDFAVAEINEEH
-213 FKFNPPANP
+213 FKYTPPANP
-222 YFTIKPIMLPYN
+222 YINMGPVAIPYN
-234 SIYIKYKDNVNK
+234 SVYIKYKDNVNR

-252 IRIKL
+252 IRVKL

-337 SFLVSFFGI
+337 SFLVSFFGM

-390 FVCIL
+390 FVCII

-418 KGGGKSFIE
+418 RSGGKSFIE
-427 NLKIWNRFSFNT
+427 DMDFWNKFSFNT
-439 RYAIKNASRSKTR
+439 RYAMTNALRSKTR
-452 YFASL
+452 YLASL

-482 TLYQKFALYDIRAAI
+482 TLYQKFSLYDIKATI
-497 NSTNWEEDSEII
+497 NPTKWEEDSEIL
-509 TNNIINSYDKAAIY
+509 TNDIIKSYDKAAIY
-523 QSKIYPAF
+523 QSRIYPAF
-531 KIDSENLYIPT
+531 KNENENLYIPT
-542 LIYDKDFYSLDI
+542 LIYKDNFSSLDI
-554 PKNENPEDTIMIP
+554 PKNDSPEDTIMLP
-567 KYLADKLKVKEND
+567 KYLADKLKIKEND
-580 YIGIELYTLGNTV
+580 YIGIELYTLGNSV
-593 SRIVKCGKFVEQQ
+593 SKIVKCGKFVEQQ
-606 GMFFIYMDKKF
+606 GMFFVYMDKKF
-617 AEKEFGISNDYNT
+617 AEKEFDISDDYNS

-636 ENISDEEIKEILD
+636 ENISNEEIKEILD
-649 ESEDISYYSFVND
+649 DSEDISYYSFVND

-724 SLKETITQIILAI
+724 SLKETITQIIIAI

-760 SFVPHIYNESYMH
+760 SFVPHIYDESYIY

-782 FLVSIMSAHYVDKL
+782 ILVSIMSAHYVNKL

>member
-1 MFDIKTKLLL
+1 MLDIKTKLLL

-20 FISAVFITALA
+20 FVSAVFIVALA
-31 VLFFVAVKTLYRD
+31 VLFFVAVKTVYRD

-59 DLVLFGIFAEDDI
+59 DLVLFGIFSEDDI
-72 KTIKDINGVERAEG
+72 KTIKDIKGIERAEG
-86 RHRFQGKI
+86 KHRFQGKAEI
-94 EKIEKIKTENETEN
+94 ENETEN
-108 KESIDA
+108 IDA
-114 IIYGTDDKYTRINK
+114 IIYGTDDKYIRINK

-134 KYILDTNEIAIN
+134 KYILETNEAAIN
-146 KNFADAHSLKIG
+146 KNFADAHSLEIG
-158 DKIELNFSINNE
+158 DTIELNFNNE
-170 SKTESF
+170 TESF
-176 IIASLVSY
+176 VIASLVSY

-213 FKFNPPANP
+213 FK
-222 YFTIKPIMLPYN
+222 YIPYN
-234 SIYIKYKDNVNK
+234 SIYIKYKENVNK
-246 VNIENL
+246 VNIENF
-252 IRIKL
+252 IRVKL
-257 KEKIFYFTDREQSVN
+257 KQKIFYFTDREQSVN

-346 LLAFISTKIILPSI
+346 LLAFVSTKIILPSI

-383 IAGAIIL
+383 IAGTIIL

-418 KGGGKSFIE
+418 KGGGKSFVE
-427 NLKIWNRFSFNT
+427 NLKLWNRFSFNT

-452 YFASL
+452 YLASL
-457 WGMFAAISMTIFAQG
+457 WGMFAAVSMTIFAQG

-482 TLYQKFALYDIRAAI
+482 TLYEKFSLYDVKATI
-497 NSTNWEEDSEII
+497 NPIKWEEDSEII
-509 TNNIINSYDKAAIY
+509 TNNIVLSYDKAAIY
-523 QSKIYPAF
+523 QSRIYPAF
-531 KIDSENLYIPT
+531 KIDGENLYIPT
-542 LIYDKDFYSLDI
+542 LIYKKDFSSLDI
-554 PKNENPEDTIMIP
+554 PKNDNPEDTIMMP
-567 KYLADKLKVKEND
+567 KYLADKLNIKEND
-580 YIGIELYTLGNTV
+580 YIGIELYTLGNSV
-593 SRIVKCGKFVEQQ
+593 SKIVKCGKFVEQQ
-606 GMFFIYMDKKF
+606 GMFFVYMEKKF
-617 AEKEFGISNDYNT
+617 AEEEFDIPDSYNNV
-630 IFFTKK
+630 FFTKK
-636 ENISDEEIKEILD
+636 GNISQEYIKEILD
-649 ESEDISYYSFVND
+649 DSEDISYYSFVDD

-724 SLKETITQIILAI
+724 SLKETITQIIIAI
-737 PTGIAAGYGI
+737 PTGIAAGFGI

-760 SFVPHIYNESYMH
+760 SFVPHIYDESYFY
-773 AIILLIVAI
+773 AIILLITAI
-782 FLVSIMSAHYVDKL
+782 FLVSIMSAHYVNKL

>member
-20 FISAVFITALA
+20 FISAVFIVTLA
-31 VLFFVAVKTLYRD
+31 VLFFVAVKTVYRD

-52 FENNLLD
+52 FEGNLLD
-59 DLVLFGIFAEDDI
+59 DLVLFGIFSEDDI

-86 RHRFQGKI
+86 KHRFQGKI
-94 EKIEKIKTENETEN
+94 EKIENEDKEEN
-108 KESIDA
+108 KESIDT
-114 IIYGTDDKYTRINK
+114 IIYGTDDKYVRINK

-134 KYILDTNEIAIN
+134 KYILETNEIAIN
-146 KNFADAHSLKIG
+146 KNFADARSLEIG
-158 DKIELNFSINNE
+158 DEIELNFNN
-170 SKTESF
+170 KTETF

-199 EPEDFAVVEINEEH
+199 KPEDFAVIEINEEH
-213 FKFNPPANP
+213 FK
-222 YFTIKPIMLPYN
+222 YIPYN
-234 SIYIKYKDNVNK
+234 SIYIKYKENVNRA
-246 VNIENL
+246 NIENL

-288 ICPSILLLMAILLLY
+288 ICPAILLLMAILLLY

-324 LTDASIMYMYIKY
+324 LTDASIMFMYIKY

-346 LLAFISTKIILPSI
+346 LLAFISAKIILPSI
-360 FEVLSKIF
+360 FEQLTKIF

-418 KGGGKSFIE
+418 KGGGKNFIE
-427 NLKIWNRFSFNT
+427 RLSIWNKFSFNT
-439 RYAIKNASRSKTR
+439 RYAMKNASRSLTR

-482 TLYQKFALYDIRAAI
+482 TLYQKFALYDIKAAI
-497 NSTNWEEDSEII
+497 NPTKWEKDSEII
-509 TNNIINSYDKAAIY
+509 TNDIVKSYDKAAIY
-523 QSKIYPAF
+523 QSRIYPAF
-531 KIDSENLYIPT
+531 KSDSENLYIPT
-542 LIYDKDFYSLDI
+542 LIYKDNFSSLDI
-554 PKNENPEDTIMIP
+554 PENESPEDSIMIP
-567 KYLADKLKVKEND
+567 KYLADRLNIKEND
-580 YIGIELYTLGNTV
+580 YIGIELYTLGNTI

-606 GMFFIYMDKKF
+606 GMFFVYMDKKF
-617 AEKEFGISNDYNT
+617 AEEEFDISDDYNN

-636 ENISDEEIKEILD
+636 ENVSDEEIKEILD
-649 ESEDISYYSFVND
+649 DSEDISYYSFVND
-662 EYTAYK
+662 EYTANK

-724 SLKETITQIILAI
+724 SLKETITQIIIAI

-760 SFVPHIYNESYMH
+760 SFVPHIYDESYMH

>member
-1 MFDIKTKLLL
+1 M
-11 RKINKQLAI
+11 
-20 FISAVFITALA
+20 
-31 VLFFVAVKTLYRD
+31 
-44 FKLSAENY
+44 
-52 FENNLLD
+52 
-59 DLVLFGIFAEDDI
+59 
-72 KTIKDINGVERAEG
+72 
-86 RHRFQGKI
+86 
-94 EKIEKIKTENETEN
+94 
-108 KESIDA
+108 
-114 IIYGTDDKYTRINK
+114 
-128 PYVYKG
+128 
-134 KYILDTNEIAIN
+134 
-146 KNFADAHSLKIG
+146 KIG
-158 DKIELNFSINNE
+158 DKIELNFSVNNE

-213 FKFNPPANP
+213 FKFTPPANP
-222 YFTIKPIMLPYN
+222 YFTVKPIMLPYN

-482 TLYQKFALYDIRAAI
+482 TLYQKFALYDIRATI
-497 NSTNWEEDSEII
+497 NSTKWEEDSEII

-567 KYLADKLKVKEND
+567 KYLADKLKIKEND

-606 GMFFIYMDKKF
+606 GMFFIYMDKNF
-617 AEKEFGISNDYNT
+617 AEKEFDISNDYNT

-760 SFVPHIYNESYMH
+760 SFVPHIYDESYMH

>member
-20 FISAVFITALA
+20 FISAVFIVALA
-31 VLFFVAVKTLYRD
+31 VLFFVAVKTVYRD

-59 DLVLFGIFAEDDI
+59 DLVLFGIFSEDDI
-72 KTIKDINGVERAEG
+72 KTIKDINGIERAEG
-86 RHRFQGKI
+86 KHRFQGKI
-94 EKIEKIKTENETEN
+94 EKIKIENETITEDEKN

-114 IIYGTDDKYTRINK
+114 IIYETDDKYVRINK

-134 KYILDTNEIAIN
+134 KYILETNEIAIN
-146 KNFADAHSLKIG
+146 KNFADARSLEIG
-158 DKIELNFSINNE
+158 DEIELNFNN
-170 SKTESF
+170 KTETF
-176 IIASLVSY
+176 IISSLVSY

-199 EPEDFAVVEINEEH
+199 KPEDFAVVEINEEH
-213 FKFNPPANP
+213 FK
-222 YFTIKPIMLPYN
+222 YIPYN
-234 SIYIKYKDNVNK
+234 SIYIKYKENVNR
-246 VNIENL
+246 VNIENF

-257 KEKIFYFTDREQSVN
+257 KQKIFYFTDREQSVN

-346 LLAFISTKIILPSI
+346 LLAFISAKIILPSI
-360 FEVLSKIF
+360 FEQLTKIF
-368 DMPNFTYNT
+368 DMPNFNYNT

-400 AISILKL
+400 AVSILKL

-418 KGGGKSFIE
+418 KGGGKNFIE
-427 NLKIWNRFSFNT
+427 NLSLWNKFSFNT
-439 RYAIKNASRSKTR
+439 RYAMKNASRSKTR
-452 YFASL
+452 YLASL

-482 TLYQKFALYDIRAAI
+482 TLYQKFSLYDIKATI
-497 NSTNWEEDSEII
+497 NPIKWEEDSDII
-509 TNNIINSYDKAAIY
+509 TNNIIKSYDKAAIY
-523 QSKIYPAF
+523 QSRIYSAF
-531 KIDSENLYIPT
+531 KNDSENLYIPT
-542 LIYDKDFYSLDI
+542 LIYKDNFSSLDI
-554 PKNENPEDTIMIP
+554 PENENPEETIMLP
-567 KYLADKLKVKEND
+567 KYLADKLKIKEND
-580 YIGIELYTLGNTV
+580 YIGIELYTLGNSV

-617 AEKEFGISNDYNT
+617 AEKEFDISDDYNN
-630 IFFTKK
+630 IFLTKK
-636 ENISDEEIKEILD
+636 ENILDEDIKEILD
-649 ESEDISYYSFVND
+649 DSEDISYYSFVND
-662 EYTAYK
+662 EYTANK

-724 SLKETITQIILAI
+724 SLKETITQIIIAI
-737 PTGIAAGYGI
+737 PTGTAAGYGI

-760 SFVPHIYNESYMH
+760 SFVPHIYDESYIY
-773 AIILLIVAI
+773 AILLLITAI
-782 FLVSIMSAHYVDKL
+782 FLVSIMSAHYVNKL

>member
-20 FISAVFITALA
+20 FISAVFIVALA
-31 VLFFVAVKTLYRD
+31 VLFFVAVKTVYRD

-52 FENNLLD
+52 FEDNLLD
-59 DLVLFGIFAEDDI
+59 DLVLFGIFSEDDI
-72 KTIKDINGVERAEG
+72 KTIKDINGIERAEG
-86 RHRFQGKI
+86 KHRFQGKI
-94 EKIEKIKTENETEN
+94 EKIKIENETIAEDEKN

-114 IIYGTDDKYTRINK
+114 IIYGTDDKYVRINK

-134 KYILDTNEIAIN
+134 KYILETNEIAIN
-146 KNFADAHSLKIG
+146 KNFADARSLEIG
-158 DKIELNFSINNE
+158 DEIELNFNN
-170 SKTESF
+170 KTETF
-176 IIASLVSY
+176 IISSLVSY

-199 EPEDFAVVEINEEH
+199 KPEDFAVVEINEEH
-213 FKFNPPANP
+213 FK
-222 YFTIKPIMLPYN
+222 YIPYN
-234 SIYIKYKDNVNK
+234 SIYIKYKENVNR
-246 VNIENL
+246 VNIENF

-257 KEKIFYFTDREQSVN
+257 KQKIFYFTDREQSVN

-346 LLAFISTKIILPSI
+346 LLAFISAKIILPSI
-360 FEVLSKIF
+360 FEQLTKIF
-368 DMPNFTYNT
+368 DMPNFNYNT

-400 AISILKL
+400 AVSILKL

-418 KGGGKSFIE
+418 KGGGKNFIE
-427 NLKIWNRFSFNT
+427 NLSLWNKFSFNT
-439 RYAIKNASRSKTR
+439 RYAMKNASRSKTR
-452 YFASL
+452 YLASL

-482 TLYQKFALYDIRAAI
+482 TLYQKFSLYDIKATI
-497 NSTNWEEDSEII
+497 NPTKWEEDSEII
-509 TNNIINSYDKAAIY
+509 TNNIIKSYDKAAIY
-523 QSKIYPAF
+523 QSRIYSAF
-531 KIDSENLYIPT
+531 KNDSENLYIPT
-542 LIYDKDFYSLDI
+542 LIYKDNFSSLDI
-554 PKNENPEDTIMIP
+554 PENENPEETIMLP
-567 KYLADKLKVKEND
+567 KYLADKLKIKEND
-580 YIGIELYTLGNTV
+580 YIGIELYTLGNSV

-617 AEKEFGISNDYNT
+617 AEKEFDISDDYNN
-630 IFFTKK
+630 IFLTKK
-636 ENISDEEIKEILD
+636 ENISDENIKEILD
-649 ESEDISYYSFVND
+649 DSEDISYYSFVND
-662 EYTAYK
+662 EYTANK

-724 SLKETITQIILAI
+724 SLKETITQIIIAI
-737 PTGIAAGYGI
+737 PTGTAAGYGI

-760 SFVPHIYNESYMH
+760 SFVPHIYDESYIY
-773 AIILLIVAI
+773 AILLLITAI
-782 FLVSIMSAHYVDKL
+782 FLVSIMSAHYVNKL

>member
-20 FISAVFITALA
+20 FISAVFIVTLA
-31 VLFFVAVKTLYRD
+31 VLFFVAVKTVYRD

-52 FENNLLD
+52 FEDNLLD
-59 DLVLFGIFAEDDI
+59 DLVLFGIFSEDDI

-86 RHRFQGKI
+86 KHRFQGKI
-94 EKIEKIKTENETEN
+94 EKIEIENEDKEEN
-108 KESIDA
+108 KESIDT
-114 IIYGTDDKYTRINK
+114 IIYGTDDKYVRINK

-134 KYILDTNEIAIN
+134 KYILETNEIAIN
-146 KNFADAHSLKIG
+146 KNFADARSLEIG
-158 DKIELNFSINNE
+158 DEIELNFNN
-170 SKTESF
+170 KTETF

-199 EPEDFAVVEINEEH
+199 KPEDFAVVEINEEH
-213 FKFNPPANP
+213 FK
-222 YFTIKPIMLPYN
+222 YIPYN
-234 SIYIKYKDNVNK
+234 SIYIKYKENVNRA
-246 VNIENL
+246 NIENL

-288 ICPSILLLMAILLLY
+288 ICPAILLLMAILLLY

-324 LTDASIMYMYIKY
+324 LTDASIMFMYIKY

-346 LLAFISTKIILPSI
+346 LLAFISAKIILPSI
-360 FEVLSKIF
+360 FEQLTKIF

-418 KGGGKSFIE
+418 KGGGKNFIE
-427 NLKIWNRFSFNT
+427 RLSIWNKFSFNT
-439 RYAIKNASRSKTR
+439 RYAMKNASRSLTR

-482 TLYQKFALYDIRAAI
+482 TLYQKFALYDIKAAI
-497 NSTNWEEDSEII
+497 NPTKWEKDSEII
-509 TNNIINSYDKAAIY
+509 TNDIVKSYDKAAIY
-523 QSKIYPAF
+523 QSRIYPAF
-531 KIDSENLYIPT
+531 KSDSENLYIPT
-542 LIYDKDFYSLDI
+542 LIYKDNFSSLDI
-554 PKNENPEDTIMIP
+554 PENESPEDSIMIP
-567 KYLADKLKVKEND
+567 KYLADRLNIKEND
-580 YIGIELYTLGNTV
+580 YIGIELYTLGNTI

-606 GMFFIYMDKKF
+606 GMFFVYMDKKF
-617 AEKEFGISNDYNT
+617 AEEEFDISDDYNN

-636 ENISDEEIKEILD
+636 ENVSDEEIKEILD
-649 ESEDISYYSFVND
+649 DSEDISYYSFVND
-662 EYTAYK
+662 EYTANK

-724 SLKETITQIILAI
+724 SLKETITQIIIAI

-760 SFVPHIYNESYMH
+760 SFVPHIYDESYIY
-773 AIILLIVAI
+773 AILLLITAI
-782 FLVSIMSAHYVDKL
+782 FLVSIMSAHYVNKL

>member
-20 FISAVFITALA
+20 FISAVFIVTLA
-31 VLFFVAVKTLYRD
+31 VLFFVAVKTVYRD

-52 FENNLLD
+52 FEDNLLD
-59 DLVLFGIFAEDDI
+59 DLVLFGIFSEDDI

-86 RHRFQGKI
+86 KHRFQGKI
-94 EKIEKIKTENETEN
+94 EKIENETEEEKEN
-108 KESIDA
+108 KESIDT

-134 KYILDTNEIAIN
+134 KYILETNEIAIN
-146 KNFADAHSLKIG
+146 KNFADARSLEIG
-158 DKIELNFSINNE
+158 DEIELNFNN
-170 SKTESF
+170 KTETF

-199 EPEDFAVVEINEEH
+199 KPEDFAVVEINEEH
-213 FKFNPPANP
+213 FK
-222 YFTIKPIMLPYN
+222 YIPYN
-234 SIYIKYKDNVNK
+234 SIYIKYKENVNR

-257 KEKIFYFTDREQSVN
+257 KQKIFYFTDREQSVN

-288 ICPSILLLMAILLLY
+288 ICPAILLLMAILLLY

-324 LTDASIMYMYIKY
+324 LTDASIMFMYIKY

-346 LLAFISTKIILPSI
+346 LLAFISAKIILPSI
-360 FEVLSKIF
+360 FEQLTKIF

-418 KGGGKSFIE
+418 KGGGKNFIE
-427 NLKIWNRFSFNT
+427 NLSVWNKFSFNT
-439 RYAIKNASRSKTR
+439 RYAIKNASRSITR

-482 TLYQKFALYDIRAAI
+482 TLYQKFALYDIKATI
-497 NSTNWEEDSEII
+497 NPTKWEEDLEII
-509 TNNIINSYDKAAIY
+509 TNDIVKSYDKAAIY
-523 QSKIYPAF
+523 QSRIYPAF
-531 KIDSENLYIPT
+531 KSESENLYIPT
-542 LIYDKDFYSLDI
+542 LIYKDNFSSLDI
-554 PKNENPEDTIMIP
+554 PENENPEETIMIP
-567 KYLADKLKVKEND
+567 KYLADRLNIKEND
-580 YIGIELYTLGNTV
+580 YIGIELYALGNTI

-606 GMFFIYMDKKF
+606 GMFFVYMDKKF
-617 AEKEFGISNDYNT
+617 AEEEFDISDDYNN

-636 ENISDEEIKEILD
+636 ENVSDEEIKEILD
-649 ESEDISYYSFVND
+649 DSEDISYYSFVND
-662 EYTAYK
+662 EYTANK

-724 SLKETITQIILAI
+724 SLKETITQIIIAI

-760 SFVPHIYNESYMH
+760 SFVPHIYDESYIY
-773 AIILLIVAI
+773 AILLLITAI
-782 FLVSIMSAHYVDKL
+782 FLVSIMSAHYVNKL

>member
-20 FISAVFITALA
+20 FISAVFIVALA
-31 VLFFVAVKTLYRD
+31 VLFFVAVKTVYRD

-52 FENNLLD
+52 FEDNLLD
-59 DLVLFGIFAEDDI
+59 DLVLFGIFSEDDI

-86 RHRFQGKI
+86 KHRFQGKI
-94 EKIEKIKTENETEN
+94 EKIGSETEAGDKEEN

-134 KYILDTNEIAIN
+134 KYILETNEITIN
-146 KNFADAHSLKIG
+146 KNFADARSLEIG
-158 DKIELNFSINNE
+158 DEIELNFNN
-170 SKTESF
+170 KTETF

-199 EPEDFAVVEINEEH
+199 KPEDFAVVEINEEH
-213 FKFNPPANP
+213 FK
-222 YFTIKPIMLPYN
+222 YIPYN
-234 SIYIKYKDNVNK
+234 SIYIKYKENVSR

-257 KEKIFYFTDREQSVN
+257 KQKIFYFTDREQSVN

-346 LLAFISTKIILPSI
+346 LLAFISAKIILPSI
-360 FEVLSKIF
+360 FEQLIKIF

-418 KGGGKSFIE
+418 KGGGKNFIE
-427 NLKIWNRFSFNT
+427 NLSLWNKFSFNT
-439 RYAIKNASRSKTR
+439 RYAMKNASRSITR

-482 TLYQKFALYDIRAAI
+482 TLYQKFSLYDIKAAI
-497 NSTNWEEDSEII
+497 NPTKWEEDSEII
-509 TNNIINSYDKAAIY
+509 TNDIIKSYDKAAIY
-523 QSKIYPAF
+523 QSRIYPAF
-531 KIDSENLYIPT
+531 KSDSENLYIPT
-542 LIYDKDFYSLDI
+542 LIYKDNFSSLDI
-554 PKNENPEDTIMIP
+554 PENDNPEETIMLP
-567 KYLADKLKVKEND
+567 KYLADKLNIKEND
-580 YIGIELYTLGNTV
+580 YIGIELYTLGNSV

-606 GMFFIYMDKKF
+606 GMFFVYMDKKF
-617 AEKEFGISNDYNT
+617 AEEEFDISDDYNN

-636 ENISDEEIKEILD
+636 ENVSDEDIKEILD
-649 ESEDISYYSFVND
+649 ESEDISYYSFVNY
-662 EYTAYK
+662 EYTANK

-724 SLKETITQIILAI
+724 SLKETITQIIIAI

-760 SFVPHIYNESYMH
+760 SFVPHIYDESYIY
-773 AIILLIVAI
+773 AILLLITAI
-782 FLVSIMSAHYVDKL
+782 FLVSIMSAHYVNKL

>member
-1 MFDIKTKLLL
+1 M
-11 RKINKQLAI
+11 
-20 FISAVFITALA
+20 
-31 VLFFVAVKTLYRD
+31 
-44 FKLSAENY
+44 
-52 FENNLLD
+52 
-59 DLVLFGIFAEDDI
+59 
-72 KTIKDINGVERAEG
+72 
-86 RHRFQGKI
+86 
-94 EKIEKIKTENETEN
+94 
-108 KESIDA
+108 
-114 IIYGTDDKYTRINK
+114 
-128 PYVYKG
+128 
-134 KYILDTNEIAIN
+134 
-146 KNFADAHSLKIG
+146 
-158 DKIELNFSINNE
+158 
-170 SKTESF
+170 
-176 IIASLVSY
+176 VSY

-213 FKFNPPANP
+213 FKFTPPVNP
-222 YFTIKPIMLPYN
+222 YFSIKPIMLPYN

-497 NSTNWEEDSEII
+497 NSTKWEEDSEII

-542 LIYDKDFYSLDI
+542 LIYDKNFYSLDI
-554 PKNENPEDTIMIP
+554 PKNENSEDTIMIP
-567 KYLADKLKVKEND
+567 KYLADKLKIKEND

-606 GMFFIYMDKKF
+606 GMFFIYMEKKF

-760 SFVPHIYNESYMH
+760 SFVPHIYDESYMH

>member
-20 FISAVFITALA
+20 FVSAVFIVALA
-31 VLFFVAVKTLYRD
+31 VLFFVAVKTVYRD

-59 DLVLFGIFAEDDI
+59 DLVLFGNFSEDDI
-72 KTIKDINGVERAEG
+72 KTIKDIKGVERAEG
-86 RHRFQGKI
+86 KHRFQGKVEI
-94 EKIEKIKTENETEN
+94 ENETEN
-108 KESIDA
+108 IDA

-134 KYILDTNEIAIN
+134 KYILETNEAAVN
-146 KNFADAHSLKIG
+146 KNFADSRSLEIG
-158 DKIELNFSINNE
+158 DTIELNFNN
-170 SKTESF
+170 KTESF
-176 IIASLVSY
+176 VIASLVSY

-194 ASTVS
+194 ASTIS
-199 EPEDFAVVEINEEH
+199 EAEDFAVVEINEEH
-213 FKFNPPANP
+213 FK
-222 YFTIKPIMLPYN
+222 YILYN
-234 SIYIKYKDNVNK
+234 SIYIKYKENVNR

-257 KEKIFYFTDREQSVN
+257 KQKIFYFTDREQSVN

-377 YFDLWI
+377 YFDLWV
-383 IAGAIIL
+383 IAGTIIL

-395 SNLLA
+395 SNLIA

-418 KGGGKSFIE
+418 KGGGKSLME
-427 NLKIWNRFSFNT
+427 NLKLWNRFSFNT

-457 WGMFAAISMTIFAQG
+457 WGMFAAVSMTIFAQG

-482 TLYQKFALYDIRAAI
+482 TLYEKFSLYDIKATI
-497 NSTNWEEDSEII
+497 NPIKWEEDSEII
-509 TNNIINSYDKAAIY
+509 TNDIVLSYDKAAIY
-523 QSKIYPAF
+523 QSRIYPAF
-531 KIDSENLYIPT
+531 KSESENLYIPT
-542 LIYDKDFYSLDI
+542 LIYQDDFSSLDI
-554 PKNENPEDTIMIP
+554 PKNDNPEDTIMLP
-567 KYLADKLKVKEND
+567 KYLADKLNIKEND
-580 YIGIELYTLGNTV
+580 YIGIELYTLGNSV
-593 SRIVKCGKFVEQQ
+593 SKIVKCGKFVEQQ
-606 GMFFIYMDKKF
+606 GMFFVYMEKKF
-617 AEKEFGISNDYNT
+617 AEEEFDIPDSYNN

-636 ENISDEEIKEILD
+636 DNISREYIKEILD
-649 ESEDISYYSFVND
+649 DSEDISYYSFVDD
-662 EYTAYK
+662 EYAAYK

-724 SLKETITQIILAI
+724 SLKETITQIIIAI
-737 PTGIAAGYGI
+737 PTGIAAGFGI

-760 SFVPHIYNESYMH
+760 SFVPHIYDESYIY
-773 AIILLIVAI
+773 AVILLITAI
-782 FLVSIMSAHYVDKL
+782 FLVSIMSAHYVNKL

>member
-1 MFDIKTKLLL
+1 MKE
-11 RKINKQLAI
+11 Q
-20 FISAVFITALA
+20 
-31 VLFFVAVKTLYRD
+31 
-44 FKLSAENY
+44 
-52 FENNLLD
+52 
-59 DLVLFGIFAEDDI
+59 
-72 KTIKDINGVERAEG
+72 G

-94 EKIEKIKTENETEN
+94 EKIKTEN

-158 DKIELNFSINNE
+158 DKIELNFSVNNE

-213 FKFNPPANP
+213 FKFTPPANP
-222 YFTIKPIMLPYN
+222 YFTVKPIMLPYN

-482 TLYQKFALYDIRAAI
+482 TLYQKFALYDIRATI
-497 NSTNWEEDSEII
+497 NSTKWEEDSEII

-554 PKNENPEDTIMIP
+554 PKNENSEDTIMIP
-567 KYLADKLKVKEND
+567 KYLADKLKIKEND

-606 GMFFIYMDKKF
+606 GMFFIYMDKNF
-617 AEKEFGISNDYNT
+617 AEKEFDISNDYNT